1 MGWMRSNIALREGR
15 YVTWVQGT
23 LVDVRAG
30 GAVALIAS
38 VARACKGADVV
49 GARRVGVAVVGPICD
64 RGARPVTP
72 SVAPKRVRAN

>member
-1 MGWMRSNIALREGR
+1 MTG
-15 YVTWVQGT
+15 VQGT

-38 VARACKGADVV
+38 VARACKGADGV
-49 GARRVGVAVVGPICD
+49 GAHRIGVAVVGPICD
-64 RGARPVTP
+64 RGARPFTS